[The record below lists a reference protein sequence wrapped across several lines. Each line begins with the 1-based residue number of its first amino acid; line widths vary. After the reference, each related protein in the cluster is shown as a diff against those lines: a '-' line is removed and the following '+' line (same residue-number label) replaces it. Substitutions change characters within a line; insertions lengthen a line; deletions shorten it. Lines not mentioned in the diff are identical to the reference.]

1 MVALMVL
8 VCGATVAQAQGRGGR
23 GGGGGRFG
31 AVTELGLL
39 NVEAVQ
45 KELELLDDQIA
56 KIGDLTESLRG
67 QGRRGDRPD
76 FQDLSDEQRQQFFEQ
91 RRKEAEEMAS
101 KAKAELKNILLD
113 DQLVRLQQI
122 YIQAAGSQ
130 ALVDADVAAKLGLS
144 EDQKSKIATAR
155 QEAQAGMRD
164 QMREL
169 FQSDNRE
176 AAQAKIAELRK
187 SADEKV
193 LALLT
198 DEQKQQFES
207 MKGSAFELPPG
218 ALFGGRGGGGRFG
231 GGGDGPQR
239 PQRPE

>member
-1 MVALMVL
+1 MVLMVL
-8 VCGATVAQAQGRGGR
+8 VCGSTVALAQGGRGGR
-23 GGGGGRFG
+23 GGGRFG

-39 NVEAVQ
+39 SVEQVQ
-45 KELELLDDQIA
+45 KELEMLDDQIA
-56 KIGDLTESLRG
+56 KVEKLRESLRG
-67 QGRRGDRPD
+67 EGRRGDRPN
-76 FQDLSDEQRQQFFEQ
+76 FQDLSDEERQQFFAQ
-91 RRKEAEEMAS
+91 RRKEAEEMAT

-130 ALVDADVAAKLGLS
+130 ALMDADVAAKLGLS
-144 EDQKSKIATAR
+144 DDQKSKIASAR
-155 QEAQAGMRD
+155 QEAQANMQGQMRD
-164 QMREL
+164 L
-169 FQSDNRE
+169 FQSGDRE
-176 AAQAKIAELRK
+176 AARAKMAELRK

-207 MKGSAFELPPG
+207 MKGAAFELPPG

-231 GGGDGPQR
+231 GGGNRQQPQ
-239 PQRPE
+239 